1 MNRSWAA
8 SARASCASSWLPT
21 WPARGIDIPD
31 LSHVFLYEPPEDH
44 EVYIHRA
51 GRTGRAGASGEVISL
66 VDVMEKM
73 ALERIGKMYK
83 INFERREPPTDED
96 VQKVVAMRMTALLE
110 SRLRTLDNVQRERLS
125 RYEALA
131 ASLNESEDGR
141 KLMGM
146 LLDDVYMPTLGKKAE
161 APTDEKPK
169 PAPRSRSKR
178 PARQDGPRR
187 RDDAPRRGRRPAQ
200 GRCSPPG

>member
-1 MNRSWAA
+1 MA
-8 SARASCASSWLPT
+8 
-21 WPARGIDIPD
+21 ARGIDIPD

-96 VQKVVAMRMTALLE
+96 VQEGRRH
-110 SRLRTLDNVQRERLS
+110 SHDR
-125 RYEALA
+125 A
-131 ASLNESEDGR
+131 AR
-141 KLMGM
+141 KPSAYPGQ
-146 LLDDVYMPTLGKKAE
+146 
-161 APTDEKPK
+161 
-169 PAPRSRSKR
+169 R
-178 PARQDGPRR
+178 PA
-187 RDDAPRRGRRPAQ
+187 
-200 GRCSPPG
+200 